1 VSDAGLVLHQTR
13 FDLKAFVR
21 EPAALFFTVIL
32 PLIFLVLFV
41 ALFGNEDVTVGD
53 EEVSGATYYVP
64 GIMTLSIVS
73 ATLVNLAMVLT
84 TERESGQLKRVRGTP
99 LPPPVFIAGRML
111 TGVAVA
117 SAMTVLLLLLGVLVY
132 DLELPGAGLVGFVVA
147 ALVGAAA
154 LAALGIALTAA
165 IPSRA
170 AAPAV
175 TNAVVLP
182 LYFISGIF
190 VPTENM
196 PDWVNDVGDL
206 FPVKHLYAALLEPFT
221 PGASGLGLEWGDLAV
236 LAAWGLVGAVL
247 ALRTFRWTPR
257 DG

>member
-1 VSDAGLVLHQTR
+1 VNDASLVVHQAR

-41 ALFGNEDVTVGD
+41 ALFGNEDVTVGAQQ
-53 EEVSGATYYVP
+53 VSGATYYVP

-73 ATLVNLAMVLT
+73 ATFVNLAMVLT

-99 LPPPVFIAGRML
+99 LPPAVFIAGRVL

-117 SAMTVLLLLLGVLVY
+117 SAMTVLLLLLGLLVY
-132 DLELPGAGLVGFVVA
+132 DLQLPGAGLVGFVVA
-147 ALVGAAA
+147 ALLGAAA
-154 LAALGIALTAA
+154 FAALGIALTAA
-165 IPSRA
+165 MPSRA

-190 VPTENM
+190 VPAENM
-196 PDWVNDVGDL
+196 PDWVNRVGDL

-221 PGASGLGLEWGDLAV
+221 PGASGLGIEWGDLAV
-236 LAAWGLVGAVL
+236 LAAWRVAGAIV
-247 ALRTFRWTPR
+247 ALRTFRWVPCS
-257 DG
+257 